1 MTHAVTI
8 EKRDASGRL
17 IARLAM
23 AGGTLNGPCVFF
35 AEDGETVLSTAV
47 FRDGRPV
54 LPDPLPGPTPSAL
67 PPRPPVAAGDLLF

>member
-23 AGGTLNGPCVFF
+23 AGGTLNGPCVFY
-35 AEDGETVLSTAV
+35 AEDGETVLSEAV
-47 FRDGRPV
+47 FRDGQPV
-54 LPDPLPGPTPSAL
+54 LPDPLSGPPPSAL
-67 PPRPPVAAGDLLF
+67 PHRLPAAAGDPLF